1 MKILV
6 TGASGFTGNQMI
18 NLLSTQEDIRIVGV
32 AREPG
37 ARFPRVNTVSWVQED
52 ILKRDAIVKTVAL
65 VNPDAIIHL
74 AGANHGSL
82 LDLLTTN
89 VTGTQNIL
97 DAALKSN
104 SDCRIL
110 VISSSAVYGY
120 AGENAIAEDQPLKP
134 HTEYGLS
141 KAAQDNLCQM
151 YHKTR
156 NCQIAIA
163 RPFNLIGP
171 DQLASFVCGKIVQ
184 QVIEIEH
191 RSRSSLDL
199 LEIQSCRDFIDVRD
213 VVRAYWAL
221 VSYKKFEEDCAGNAF
236 NIGSGKAYPVSLV
249 IDLLQE
255 ITGKEYPL
263 HLSTLSPSLAVP
275 FQKSD
280 NTRIHRITSWM
291 PQISL
296 KESLTDMLNAARKRE
311 KLKKVFKSPPSP
323 PTSPVNTS
331 S

>member
-32 AREPG
+32 ARKPG
-37 ARFPRVNTVSWVQED
+37 ARFPRVNTVSWVQGD
-52 ILKRDAIVKTVAL
+52 ILKRDALVKTVAL

-97 DAALKSN
+97 DAAIKSN
-104 SDCRIL
+104 PDCRIL

-120 AGENAIAEDQPLKP
+120 AGENAIAENQPLKP
-134 HTEYGLS
+134 LTEYGLS
-141 KAAQDNLCQM
+141 KATQDNLCQM

-156 NCQIAIA
+156 ECQVAIA

-171 DQLASFVCGKIVQ
+171 AQPASFVCGKIVQ
-184 QVIEIEH
+184 QVIEIEQGN
-191 RSRSSLDL
+191 RSSLDL
-199 LEIQSCRDFIDVRD
+199 MEIQSCRDFIDVRD

-221 VSYKKFEEDCAGNAF
+221 VSHKNYEEDCAGNAF
-236 NIGSGKAYPVSLV
+236 NIGSGKAYPLSSV

-263 HLSTLSPSLAVP
+263 HLPATPQSIAVP
-275 FQKSD
+275 SQKSD
-280 NTRIHRITSWM
+280 NTRIHRLTGWM
-291 PQISL
+291 PRISL
-296 KESLTDMLNAARKRE
+296 KESLSDMLNAARKNSH
-311 KLKKVFKSPPSP
+311 LKNSVQ
-323 PTSPVNTS
+323 
-331 S
+331 

>member
-1 MKILV
+1 MKVLI
-6 TGASGFTGNQMI
+6 TGASGFTGNQLI
-18 NLLSTQEDIRIVGV
+18 NLLSAQGDISIVGV

-37 ARFPRVNTVSWVQED
+37 ARFSHLNPVSWVPGD
-52 ILKRDAIVKTVAL
+52 ILNKDAIAKTVSL

-97 DAALKSN
+97 DAALKGN
-104 SDCRIL
+104 PDCRIL
-110 VISSSAVYGY
+110 IISSSAVYGY

-134 HTEYGLS
+134 LTEYGLS
-141 KAAQDNLCQM
+141 KTTQDNLCQM

-156 NCQIAIA
+156 NCHVAIA

-171 DQLASFVCGKIVQ
+171 DQPASFVCGKIVQ

-191 RSRSSLDL
+191 GRRSSLDL
-199 LEIQSCRDFIDVRD
+199 MEIQSRRDFIDVRD
-213 VVRAYWAL
+213 VVSAYWAL
-221 VSYKKFEEDCAGNAF
+221 ISHKKFREDCAGNAF
-236 NIGSGKAYPVSLV
+236 NIGSGRATPVSTV

-263 HLSTLSPSLAVP
+263 HLPASSTSISVPS
-275 FQKSD
+275 QKSD
-280 NTRIHRITSWM
+280 NSRINRITGWM
-291 PQISL
+291 PRISL
-296 KESLTDMLNAARKRE
+296 KESLSDMLNASRK
-311 KLKKVFKSPPSP
+311 KI
-323 PTSPVNTS
+323 NA
-331 S
+331 